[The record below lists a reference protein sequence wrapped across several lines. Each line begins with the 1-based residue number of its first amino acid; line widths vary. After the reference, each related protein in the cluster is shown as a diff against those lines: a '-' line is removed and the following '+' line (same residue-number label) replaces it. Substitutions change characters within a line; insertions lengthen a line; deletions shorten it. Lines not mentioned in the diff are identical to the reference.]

1 MESAVSSQMKGKRIL
16 FEIAHPKHFHQF
28 RPMMEV
34 LRADNEIYLIARDK
48 DVVLDLVSATDFPF
62 EKYGLHGKGLIQKLL
77 VIPKILKD
85 YWKVVKR
92 FKPDLIVSRSSPYSP
107 IITKFD
113 DAKTVVFPD
122 AEVVPL
128 INKFVAPNADMIVT
142 PDNFVLHYGSHH
154 HRVKG
159 FFEEAYLS
167 TGAFTPDPS
176 KLQPLGLHEG
186 ETFSLLRFVGWFANH
201 DVNQGGFSTD
211 QKKELVERLL
221 KKGKVFISSEAEL
234 PDWFAPYQL
243 KTDPSDIHHILH
255 YASLYIG
262 DSQTMATE
270 AALLG
275 TPAIRF
281 NSFVGENDMS
291 NFIILEK
298 DLDMLRNVGSFQ
310 ALTEVLDG
318 FILRDDLKQE
328 WLKKRSDFF
337 ANKPDLTDQSLE
349 KLELALA

>member
-1 MESAVSSQMKGKRIL
+1 MKGKRIL

-28 RPMMEV
+28 KPMMEA
-34 LRADNEIYLIARDK
+34 LRTHNEVHLIARDK
-48 DVVLDLVSATDFPF
+48 DVVLDLVRASNLPF
-62 EKYGLHGKGLIQKLL
+62 EHYGRHGKGLIQKLL
-77 VIPKILKD
+77 FIPRILFD

-107 IITKFD
+107 IISKFSK
-113 DAKTVVFPD
+113 AKTVVFPD

-128 INKFVAPNADMIVT
+128 INNFVAPNADLIVT
-142 PDNFVLHYGSHH
+142 PDNFKLQYGDHH
-154 HRVKG
+154 HRVNG

-167 TGAFTPDPS
+167 TDAFLPDPS
-176 KLQPLGLHEG
+176 KLKPLGLGQG

-201 DVNQGGFSTD
+201 DVNQGGFTTE

-221 KKGKVFISSEAEL
+221 KKGRVFISSEAEL
-234 PDWFAPYQL
+234 PEWFSPYQL
-243 KTDPSDIHHILH
+243 KVDPNHIHHVLH

-281 NSFVGENDMS
+281 NSFVGKNDMS

-298 DLDMLRNVGSFQ
+298 ELDMLRNVGSFED
-310 ALTEVLDG
+310 LIKVLDV
-318 FILRDDLKQE
+318 FLDTHDLKSQ
-328 WLKKRSDFF
+328 WLVKRKDFF
-337 ANKPDLTDQSLE
+337 ANKPDLTEQSLE
-349 KLELALA
+349 KLELALT